1 MFYLCKMAR
10 FATLAPDAALADA
23 ILSAPGWAR
32 VGITMPDATMRER
45 AAYELARSIV
55 ERLTTASTADQE
67 QLPLT
72 F

>member
-1 MFYLCKMAR
+1 MAR
-10 FATLAPDAALADA
+10 FSTLAPDAALADA

-45 AAYELARSIV
+45 AAQELARSIV
-55 ERLTTASTADQE
+55 EHLVSDPEPDQD
-67 QLPLT
+67 QLPLA